1 MTTPRGGGPETG
13 GMATGLCED
22 AGMETIEDETDCNA
36 AYDFLVAMQ
45 TGCPANCDLPPDT
58 NGAAAGPGYGP
69 VKYQVRA
76 LGSPT
81 QIPWP
86 HGCWWQTAI
95 GEYATEGTDNRN
107 KRIYFWNPSTRAS
120 CCSPVPAA
128 VYMVC
133 KTACASPSPPRRRRR
148 RQQAPAPP
156 PPSPPPPSP
165 PPPSPPPSPPPPL
178 FPIEGYLCGGHYGE
192 DDDDDGL
199 RGSNLLPGYFYHGA
213 PSTVSIEFCFNMARV
228 FDEQDT
234 GGTPFF
240 GNGKL
245 HDMGLMDSTGQ
256 CTDSTD
262 PETCPA
268 GIHGICRVAIDVA
281 GFGPVVSFE
290 TFGYFVPGDPE
301 YLNTEAER
309 ADKAHSLCTQEMPSS
324 LREHYYC
331 LCDVQFTP
339 PFPPQPPAP
348 PKPPPVAPPPP
359 SAPPAVPPPI
369 PPHLNYFLSDAPV
382 SNWEAARLYCA
393 NWTQHGREGAI
404 LATIRHY
411 EQFRDEVLPLAMQG
425 RVDIGWLGAKS
436 TAGSHKM
443 YWYEKHDTFRAC
455 DWNDPTDRALLLDP
469 NQDNDCFGLRREE
482 ISYAQNNHP
491 TDFGTI
497 VGWYLPDRDGE
508 PGEGGTFTAW
518 RPGKTR
524 LNADVGT
531 GCEYRVLPDGSEV
544 LKDADEHGDRNCK
557 FTNPIDPFMHDNY
570 DTCAY
575 AQYNWWRARG
585 CSRNGYYALCHSVS
599 LADSPPPP
607 SASPSPPPASPPPPP
622 PFSPAIAFQYVTADD
637 VAAAQGASRFAN
649 ALAYCEAAGGTLAVL
664 RTADDMAA
672 AVAAIETAVSQ
683 TTAFSPTTGDREN
696 RHRWHQGRRR
706 LLLALR
712 AADEPRQPRQWN
724 RGAPL
729 RALFGAADDV
739 GERQPA
745 VGGVERPVRQ
755 LGGLQRYRF
764 PEQRHLPDR
773 ESVHSKLKA
782 QRGDQG
788 QLPEWAR
795 RQLRVQQLQLLR
807 VGRLRRQHAGH
818 GRALHGL
825 PGAAVAACA
834 PAPFSTAGA

>member
-1 MTTPRGGGPETG
+1 
-13 GMATGLCED
+13 
-22 AGMETIEDETDCNA
+22 
-36 AYDFLVAMQ
+36 
-45 TGCPANCDLPPDT
+45 
-58 NGAAAGPGYGP
+58 
-69 VKYQVRA
+69 
-76 LGSPT
+76 
-81 QIPWP
+81 
-86 HGCWWQTAI
+86 
-95 GEYATEGTDNRN
+95 
-107 KRIYFWNPSTRAS
+107 
-120 CCSPVPAA
+120 
-128 VYMVC
+128 
-133 KTACASPSPPRRRRR
+133 
-148 RQQAPAPP
+148 
-156 PPSPPPPSP
+156 
-165 PPPSPPPSPPPPL
+165 
-178 FPIEGYLCGGHYGE
+178 
-192 DDDDDGL
+192 
-199 RGSNLLPGYFYHGA
+199 
-213 PSTVSIEFCFNMARV
+213 
-228 FDEQDT
+228 
-234 GGTPFF
+234 
-240 GNGKL
+240 
-245 HDMGLMDSTGQ
+245 
-256 CTDSTD
+256 
-262 PETCPA
+262 
-268 GIHGICRVAIDVA
+268 
-281 GFGPVVSFE
+281 
-290 TFGYFVPGDPE
+290 
-301 YLNTEAER
+301 
-309 ADKAHSLCTQEMPSS
+309 MPSS

-348 PKPPPVAPPPP
+348 PKPPPTAPPPP
-359 SAPPAVPPPI
+359 SAPPALPPPI

-482 ISYAQNNHP
+482 VSYAQNNHP
-491 TDFGTI
+491 TDGGTS

-508 PGEGGTFTAW
+508 PGEGSTFTAW

-570 DTCAY
+570 DVRV
-575 AQYNWWRARG
+575 RAVQLVARAWLQPEWIL
-585 CSRNGYYALCHSVS
+585 RALPQRQPRR
-599 LADSPPPP
+599 L
-607 SASPSPPPASPPPPP
+607 SAATKRV
-622 PFSPAIAFQYVTADD
+622 A
-637 VAAAQGASRFAN
+637 VAAARV
-649 ALAYCEAAGGTLAVL
+649 AAA
-664 RTADDMAA
+664 AA
-672 AVAAIETAVSQ
+672 AVFAGHRLPVRDGGRRRGSRGALRGSQRARLLRGCGRHAGGAAHRGRHGGGRRGNRDGVKPDDGVQ
-683 TTAFSPTTGDREN
+683 PDDGVDPEN

-712 AADEPRQPRQWN
+712 AADGPRQPRQWN

-773 ESVHSKLKA
+773 E
-782 QRGDQG
+782 
-788 QLPEWAR
+788 
-795 RQLRVQQLQLLR
+795 
-807 VGRLRRQHAGH
+807 
-818 GRALHGL
+818 
-825 PGAAVAACA
+825 
-834 PAPFSTAGA
+834 